1 MEIWN
6 KERETAV
13 EFVNRISK
21 QINSRY
27 VPLIVNGKKKTV
39 LVVDNCLLYKK
50 RINSSVAYYSREEIN
65 SIEYKDKKS
74 NEELFTQGLKTAL
87 KYLNNSGL
95 WENIKKDIEVML
107 SIGYEESKKRED
119 LRGTFYMFNRPKIK
133 SISFGNKGLTEWYR
147 NRITNAMKNKE
158 KLSLFERAGYD
169 LSFEYNPEKNKAWW
183 SEEYRGCGNGHYYIM
198 LDDRHALFC
207 EDD

>member
-6 KERETAV
+6 KEKETAV

-39 LVVDNCLLYKK
+39 LVMENCLLYKK
-50 RINSSVAYYSREEIN
+50 RINSRVAYYSREEIN
-65 SIEYKDKKS
+65 SMIYKDKKS

-107 SIGYEESKKRED
+107 SIGYEKSKQRED
-119 LRGTFYMFNRPKIK
+119 LRSTFYMFDVPKIK
-133 SISFGNKGLTEWYR
+133 AISLGKKYLTQEYTEKIQEAYNK
-147 NRITNAMKNKE
+147 KE
-158 KLSLFERAGYD
+158 PLSFRWRAGYD

-183 SEEYRGCGNGHYYIM
+183 SEEYRGCGNGHYYLM
-198 LDDRHALFC
+198 LDNKHALFC